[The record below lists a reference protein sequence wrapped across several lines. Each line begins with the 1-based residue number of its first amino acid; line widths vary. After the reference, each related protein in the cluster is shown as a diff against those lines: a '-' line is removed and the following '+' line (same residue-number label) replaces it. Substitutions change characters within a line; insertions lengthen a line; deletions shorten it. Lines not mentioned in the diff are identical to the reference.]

1 MLLGILLIAL
11 GNVFVWQAEE
21 ETTQFFV
28 GWVLGAVLLSASGAA
43 PKPMTTVL
51 AGVSTYFIIE
61 NEQRVTTKPQELN
74 CKNGNEKIIGG
85 EPQCVC
91 NPPYVGVLCDECA
104 VGAVEFD
111 TGMCETCHYMYMFPF
126 CQDLQPGY
134 QTVTN
139 NEAKKCKDG
148 WRPSC
153 RNTVLDISANPKTY
167 GEVQGIR
174 NELYDMD
181 EADCL
186 AGGGT
191 IYCDKCKEGRAG
203 PFCCE
208 DGKYGQGCNQ
218 IVPECA
224 QKLDYNAELAGNQ
237 IPEGYGLVDPDIC
250 FTLQDDTCSCGGEF
264 IGDNL
269 CPSNMCVD
277 GKCTDLSR
285 VPEYD
290 FRCDCDVGVGPDCET
305 PTCYGGTRM
314 WAGKGICRCN
324 AQHLDSYNG
333 ITFDACNIQADG
345 ECYPGLFG
353 DHCQECQCVVDTT
366 IPDDTKQCEKNMYG
380 VFERDFRT
388 KEYTGGA
395 SGCIDSG
402 ICTNEPD
409 DCGVKVKE
417 DGADRCLLFTNPNT
431 YSAILFS
438 GDNCT
443 DTKDSKCRAWEPC
456 QPR

>member
-1 MLLGILLIAL
+1 MLLGILLIVL

-28 GWVLGAVLLSASGAA
+28 GWVLGAVLLSASGAV

-61 NEQRVTTKPQELN
+61 NEQRVTTKQKELD
-74 CKNGNEKIIGG
+74 CKNGQERIIGG
-85 EPQCVC
+85 EPKCVC
-91 NPPYVGVLCDECA
+91 KPPYTGVLCDECA
-104 VGAVEFD
+104 VGAIEFG
-111 TGMCETCHYMYMFPF
+111 TAMCETCHYMYMFPF
-126 CQDLQPGY
+126 CNELQPGY
-134 QTVTN
+134 KTVTN
-139 NEAKKCKDG
+139 NEAKKCNDG
-148 WRPSC
+148 WKPSC
-153 RNTVLDISANPKTY
+153 RNTVIDISTSPKTY
-167 GEVQGIR
+167 GEVEGIR

-181 EADCL
+181 EAECL
-186 AGGGT
+186 ANGGT
-191 IYCDKCKEGRAG
+191 VYCDKCKDGHAG

-208 DGKYGQGCNQ
+208 DGKYGQGCHQ
-218 IVPECA
+218 TVPECA
-224 QKLDYNAELAGNQ
+224 QKLDYEAKLAGNE
-237 IPEGYGLVDPDIC
+237 IPEEYGLVDPDIC
-250 FTLQDDTCSCGGEF
+250 YTLGEDACSCGGEF

-269 CPSNMCVD
+269 CPSNMCIN

-353 DHCQECQCVVDTT
+353 EKCQECQCVVDTT
-366 IPDDTKQCEKNMYG
+366 DPDNTKQCETNMYG

-402 ICTNEPD
+402 ICTNSPD
-409 DCGVKVKE
+409 DCGDE
-417 DGADRCLLFTNPNT
+417 EEGADRCLLFTNPNT

-438 GDNCT
+438 GANCT